1 MSKKKSASTVPEAS
15 ATPALTVRIIKIGT
29 CLSLSGKS
37 TITFQLGHVIA
48 EEGADHNI
56 HVRVYANSGRGFF
69 SDEWVAMSSIHEV
82 FDKLPAGQPITS
94 YMLYPLFRGK
104 SLNSPGFMLAVLQD
118 AGFVRH
124 MQDRKRN
131 YELGDPSV
139 FMAEM
144 VELIDAGT
152 DLRGD
157 VKRGDVKSAQGKT
170 VSEKSASKKSKAAAV
185 PVDAV
190 PAMPDDASQEQA
202 EK

>member
-1 MSKKKSASTVPEAS
+1 MSKKKSESPVPEVS
-15 ATPALTVRIIKIGT
+15 ATPAPTVRIIKIGT

-37 TITFQLGHVIA
+37 NLTYHVGHVIA
-48 EEGADHNI
+48 EEGAESAGSNI
-56 HVRVYANSGRGFF
+56 HVRVYANSGHGFF
-69 SDEWVAMSSIHEV
+69 SDEWVPMSSIQDV
-82 FDKLPAGQPITS
+82 FDKLPAGQPSTS

-124 MQDRKRN
+124 MQDKKRN
-131 YELGDPSV
+131 YELGDPSA

-157 VKRGDVKSAQGKT
+157 VKSAKVKT
-170 VSEKSASKKSKAAAV
+170 VPEKSASKKQKAATV

-190 PAMPDDASQEQA
+190 PAIPDDASQVQS

>member
-1 MSKKKSASTVPEAS
+1 MSKKKPASPVTGAS
-15 ATPALTVRIIKIGT
+15 ATPAPTVRIIKIGT

-37 TITFQLGHVIA
+37 NLTYHVGHVIA
-48 EEGADHNI
+48 DDEADTSGDNI
-56 HVRVYANSGRGFF
+56 HVRVYANSGHGFF
-69 SDEWVAMSSIHEV
+69 SDEWVPMSSIQEV
-82 FDKLPAGQPITS
+82 FDKLHAGQPITS

-124 MQDRKRN
+124 MQDRRRN
-131 YELGDPSV
+131 YELGDPSA

-144 VELIDAGT
+144 VALIDAGT

-157 VKRGDVKSAQGKT
+157 VKSAT
-170 VSEKSASKKSKAAAV
+170 VKSASKKSKAAAV

-190 PAMPDDASQEQA
+190 PAIPNDASQEQS

>member
-1 MSKKKSASTVPEAS
+1 MSKKKPASPVPEAS
-15 ATPALTVRIIKIGT
+15 GTPAHTVRIIKIGT

-37 TITFQLGHVIA
+37 NLTYHVGHVVA
-48 EEGADHNI
+48 EEGAESASSNI
-56 HVRVYANSGRGFF
+56 HVRVYANSGHGFF
-69 SDEWVAMSSIHEV
+69 SDEWVAMSSIQEV
-82 FDKLPAGQPITS
+82 FDKLHAGQPITS

-118 AGFVRH
+118 ARFVRH
-124 MQDRKRN
+124 MQDKKRN
-131 YELGDPSV
+131 YELGDPSA

-144 VELIDAGT
+144 VGLIDAGT

-157 VKRGDVKSAQGKT
+157 VKPAQAKL
-170 VSEKSASKKSKAAAV
+170 ASKKSKAAAV

-190 PAMPDDASQEQA
+190 PAMPDDASQEQS